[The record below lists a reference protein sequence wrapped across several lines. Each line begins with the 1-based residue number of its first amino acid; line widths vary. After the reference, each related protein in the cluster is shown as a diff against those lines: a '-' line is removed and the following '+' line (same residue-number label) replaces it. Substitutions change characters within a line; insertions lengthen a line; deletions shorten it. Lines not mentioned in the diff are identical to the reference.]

1 VTAPS
6 TPRSKPS
13 RRRRRRIR
21 TKFLVFLAVAAS
33 FLLLVGRGAAQIIAQ
48 VSCSSNEVVLNV
60 AVSTD
65 IAPAIQRIADSFNSQ
80 QRRADGR
87 CVSVSVDSESPAMA
101 AAQVDGQRP
110 APDPGIDSW
119 IPDSS
124 LWVGQARQLPL
135 GAKTVQPAGFSVA
148 LSPLMLVMPQNA
160 AARTSAFGKAG
171 WRLLLPHS
179 AGGPAVPS
187 GFRVDLPDPSQSA
200 AGLATLIEIGRLL
213 GPGTAAAAAPRH
225 RRPGTAARVR
235 FTRFVYAS
243 GVTSYFDD
251 KNSLRSFVSLAAPP
265 LNGDPVTVTTEQA
278 VLAYDEENAGQPLA
292 ASYPTGSKATLGS
305 QELDYPYVLTTS
317 NPLRLAAARLFGQAL
332 TEPFAQGVIRY
343 LGFRSGHNVP
353 DRFAP
358 AYGLTKQLLQVA
370 APPTSNEAPAALQ
383 VWHKL
388 DLGSRSLT
396 LVDVSSSM
404 AKPADPANPAGPTLE
419 KELTQTATLGLSLFP
434 DSANIGLWEFADH
447 LQHGKPYKQL
457 VSVGPLPQNL
467 GIISRRAEL
476 QKINGSLPPTGG
488 PRVALYGSI
497 LDAYKYM
504 QRTYQPNF
512 YNAVIVL
519 ASGLDNAPGDI
530 TATEL
535 LKKLRI
541 FRNSPRKVAVVIIAF
556 NTSADFPMLKKIAL
570 TTGGQAYEITDPARV
585 VQVFYQALA
594 HRLCG
599 QGCVA
604 P

>member
-1 VTAPS
+1 MTVPS
-6 TPRSKPS
+6 TPHSKPS

-33 FLLLVGRGAAQIIAQ
+33 FLLLVGRGTAQIIAQ
-48 VSCSSNEVVLNV
+48 VSCSSNEVVLNI

-80 QRRADGR
+80 QRQADGR

-101 AAQVDGQRP
+101 TAQIDGQRP
-110 APDPGIDSW
+110 APDPPVDAW

-124 LWVGQARQLPL
+124 LWVDQARLLPL

-148 LSPLMLVMPQNA
+148 LSPLMLVMPKNA
-160 AARTSAFGKAG
+160 AARTAAFGKTG
-171 WRLLLPHS
+171 WRLLLPRS
-179 AGGPAVPS
+179 AGGPAVPT
-187 GFRVDLPDPSQSA
+187 GMRVDLPDPSQSA

-213 GPGTAAAAAPRH
+213 GR
-225 RRPGTAARVR
+225 GTAARVR

-243 GVTSYFDD
+243 EVTSYFDD
-251 KNSLRSFVSLAAPP
+251 QNSLRSFVSLAAPP

-292 ASYPTGSKATLGS
+292 ASYPTGSKAALGS

-358 AYGLTKQLLQVA
+358 AYGLTKQLLQA
-370 APPTSNEAPAALQ
+370 ATPPTPNEAPTALQ
-383 VWHKL
+383 VWNKL

-396 LVDVSSSM
+396 LVDVSSFM
-404 AKPADPANPAGPTLE
+404 AKPADPASPTGPTLE
-419 KELTQTATLGLSLFP
+419 KELTQTAALGLSLFP
-434 DSANIGLWEFADH
+434 DSANIGLWEFADN

-504 QRTYQPNF
+504 QQTYKPNF

-535 LKKLRI
+535 LKKLTI
-541 FRNSPRKVAVVIIAF
+541 FSNSQRKVAVVIIAF
-556 NTSADFPMLKKIAL
+556 NTSVDFPMLKKIAL

-599 QGCVA
+599 HGCVA